1 VKTDTVRSLR
11 PQGQTRFWRLPAALH
26 FLVTSRGLIA
36 QLARREIAGR
46 YRGTYLGIFWSLI
59 NPLIMLA
66 VYTLVFGGIFN
77 GRFTRGGT
85 ETAADFALG
94 LFCGMNLFNFFVE
107 VVQKSPGLIL
117 SNPNFV
123 KKVVFPL
130 EILPVVA
137 VLAALFHLAI
147 ATIPL
152 ILGLLILHGSV
163 PWGTLL
169 LVPIVIPLILAT
181 LGVSWLLAA
190 LGVFIRDLQAAVTP
204 AVTILMFLSCI
215 FYPLSAVPQTLRPF
229 IQLNPMADLIQS
241 ARDAVMLDAVPDW
254 RIWIGLLG
262 SGIVLFGAGLWVFRS
277 CRGAFADTI

>member
-1 VKTDTVRSLR
+1 VKTDTLATSRTQR
-11 PQGQTRFWRLPAALH
+11 WIRRGRWAALDFMFSH
-26 FLVTSRGLIA
+26 RELIS

-46 YRGTYLGIFWSLI
+46 YRGAYLGIFWSLI
-59 NPLIMLA
+59 NPLVMLA

-77 GRFTRGGT
+77 GKFTQSGK
-85 ETAADFALG
+85 ETAIDFALG

-107 VVQKSPGLIL
+107 VVSRSPALIL

-130 EILPVVA
+130 EVLSVVA

-152 ILGLLILHGSV
+152 ILGLLIAHGSV

-169 LVPIVIPLILAT
+169 LVPIVIPLVLGT
-181 LGVSWLLAA
+181 LGMSWLLAA

-204 AVTILMFLSCI
+204 ALTILMFLSCI
-215 FYPLSAVPQTLRPF
+215 FYPLSAVPQMLRPF

-241 ARDAVMLDAVPDW
+241 ARDAVMLNAIPDW
-254 RIWIGLLG
+254 KIWIGLLA
-262 SGIVLFGAGLWVFRS
+262 SGIILFCFGLWVFRA

>member
-1 VKTDTVRSLR
+1 VKTDTVHSPS
-11 PQGQTRFWRLPAALH
+11 PQRLTRFWRVPTALD
-26 FLVTSRGLIA
+26 FLVTSRGLIV
-36 QLARREIAGR
+36 QLTRREIAGR

-77 GRFTRGGT
+77 GRFTHNGT

-107 VVQKSPGLIL
+107 VVQKSPGMIL

-152 ILGLLILHGSV
+152 IAGLLIAHGSV
-163 PWGTLL
+163 PWGMLL
-169 LVPIVIPLILAT
+169 LAPIVIPLILAT
-181 LGVSWLLAA
+181 LGLSWLLAA

-215 FYPLSAVPQTLRPF
+215 FYPLSAVPQSLRPF

-241 ARDAVMLDAVPDW
+241 ARDAIMLNVIPDW
-254 RIWIGLLG
+254 KIWIGLLG
-262 SGIVLFGAGLWVFRS
+262 SGVILFVVGLWIFRS
-277 CRGAFADTI
+277 FRGAFADTI